1 MSKKKSEK
9 SKKTKVKVKEN
20 NKKSSKEIKKT
31 SLSVKEDEKKNET
44 QKNDSKEES
53 LKKGKGEAGSNEKGL
68 RKFFSKVNFKKTAL
82 FIGLLF
88 LVLLIIVPIS
98 IYLYSPLGNLTRP
111 VFEKIPYPVAFVGE
125 KREMISTK
133 ELLYNIKSV
142 QRFYESQDLEKKG
155 LRVDFTTEDGKMRL
169 KIKEREILDKH
180 VEDRIIAQLGNRY
193 GIEVTTEDAQK
204 EVDKLIKLSGSR
216 KAVELRLAALY
227 GWGIDDFR
235 DKVVIYQM
243 YTKKLLEKYAEI
255 SKDQKEYLEMEK
267 AKDKLKEDGSNFAS
281 VVEEYSEGES
291 SANGGELGWF
301 PLSKVN
307 KEVAAEIKEYEK
319 GQISDIITSRL
330 GFHIVQVQDV
340 REIKRILKEDDEV
353 NGFKKGETITEKEV
367 KIRQIFKK
375 GVSFVQWIKREKQK
389 TKVSVWMKEYD
400 WDEKSGQ
407 IIFANEKTRLL
418 EKRVRAR
425 SKGDPS
431 IKREY
436 N

>member
-9 SKKTKVKVKEN
+9 SKKVKEKN
-20 NKKSSKEIKKT
+20 KENSKKSSKGKKKT
-31 SLSVKEDEKKNET
+31 PLSVKEVEKKKEITKKDKEGKLLEDEKKSPKSE
-44 QKNDSKEES
+44 KRG
-53 LKKGKGEAGSNEKGL
+53 LK
-68 RKFFSKVNFKKTAL
+68 RFFSKINFKKTAL
-82 FIGLLF
+82 FLGLLF
-88 LVLLIIVPIS
+88 LVLLIIVPIG
-98 IYLYSPLGNLTRP
+98 IYLYSPLGKLTRP

-193 GIEVTTEDAQK
+193 GIEVTSEDAQK

-255 SKDQKEYLEMEK
+255 SKDQKEYIEMEK
-267 AKDKLKEDGSNFAS
+267 AKDKLEDDGSNFAS

-319 GQISDIITSRL
+319 GQISGIITSRL
-330 GFHIVQVQDV
+330 GFHIVQVQDI
-340 REIKRILKEDDEV
+340 RENKKILEEDDEV
-353 NGFKKGETITEKEV
+353 SGLKKGETVIEKEV

-375 GVSFVQWIKREKQK
+375 GVSFVQWVKREKQK

-407 IIFANEKTRLL
+407 IIFADEKTRLL
-418 EKRVRAR
+418 EKRIRAR